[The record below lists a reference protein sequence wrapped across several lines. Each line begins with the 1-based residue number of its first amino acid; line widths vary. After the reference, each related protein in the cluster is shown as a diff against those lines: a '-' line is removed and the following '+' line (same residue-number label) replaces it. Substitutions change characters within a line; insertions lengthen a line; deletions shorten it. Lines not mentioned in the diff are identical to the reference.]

1 MGQKKYGD
9 ALELLMAGAEA
20 LFKAGQSAS
29 AADLAL
35 LVLELYSQSHTAVND
50 ESRGVLFPAV
60 FLVLAFFSCWFLTMD
75 GCRLRSTC
83 ALYPWL
89 CRARQAPVPAFPR
102 LGAAEG
108 AVRRTCT
115 QVKFHAKSWPYQTL

>member
-1 MGQKKYGD
+1 MGQRKYGD

-50 ESRGVLFPAV
+50 ESRGLLLPPG
-60 FLVLAFFSCWFLTMD
+60 FFALCCCWFLTMN
-75 GCRLRSTC
+75 GRKSCRSRPSLHACTS
-83 ALYPWL
+83 
-89 CRARQAPVPAFPR
+89 VPPMAFQSAS
-102 LGAAEG
+102 GACSSYSPSLS
-108 AVRRTCT
+108 R
-115 QVKFHAKSWPYQTL
+115 